1 MQQNQKIVS
10 FKSYSVD
17 RCIPYKKPLSL
28 AALSNILQQKK
39 MKKSSGELSS
49 AVVPYTHTY
58 VCREK
63 LFFYFHMKV
72 GFIYAI
78 LFQKNET

>member
-17 RCIPYKKPLSL
+17 RCIPYKKPLSRCL
-28 AALSNILQQKK
+28 EQHSAKKK